1 MEKWRSICLGD
12 PEGGKRKMVSQ
23 IFWDQEKEN
32 WILVAYNGKG
42 KLIYIE
48 EYGKA

>member
-1 MEKWRSICLGD
+1 LGD

-23 IFWDQEKEN
+23 IFWDRMKEN
-32 WILVAYNGKG
+32 WILVAYNEKG
-42 KLIYIE
+42 NLIYIQ